1 MRWTESKA
9 PLFVAALAL
18 LLLLAAAGVSQWT
31 TTRLVGNED
40 WVIHTRHVLETLAE
54 VRATISQAEA
64 GQRGFLITADPQY
77 LETYTAAAAEVKK
90 QTRRLVALTADN
102 EQQQTRAE
110 TLRALVKARL
120 ERLQENV
127 AARVQYGFA
136 VAQQRVG
143 TDEGQALMEQIRDQ
157 IKGIKAAEA
166 ALLGMRAADSARSLR
181 AKVYINVA
189 GTLLSIGAVC
199 LAFFLFVRRLS
210 ERRESELRAQAQS
223 RREAAIGELGLAA
236 LTDSDIDA
244 LLDRAV
250 HLTAQVLEVPL
261 VKVLELLPDGSGLR
275 LRAGVG
281 WAEGLVGTAIVSAEL
296 DSQAGYTL
304 KASKPVVAGDLTTH
318 EPVMVDDLRKETRFK
333 GPELLQQH
341 GVVSGISVIIPD
353 QPNRPYGVM
362 GAHTTAHR
370 AFTAAEDAYFLQAM
384 ANVLASAIRHREAE
398 GALRESERRFRA
410 LADSVPDIVWT
421 SEPDGRCD
429 YVNRRWTDLTG
440 RSADDAYGLK
450 WVEALHEEDRQRSGE
465 RWMRSMQSG
474 EPFDCEYRFLS
485 RDGSSRWCLGRAL
498 PLRDQRG
505 RIVKWF
511 GNCLD
516 VDEQKRLEQ
525 ALREADR
532 RKDRF
537 LAVLAHELRNPL
549 ASIAYAAQ
557 TLAMEDPTA
566 PPVQEAANLID
577 RQVSHITRLVEELAD
592 ASRISRGKMSIQK
605 ERTDLTTIVNRAVET
620 TRAGIEA
627 RSQRLEVQL
636 PAEPLWIE
644 ADPTRMAQ
652 VLGNLLVNASKY
664 TDDAGRISLRA
675 TREGAEVAIRVRDT
689 GVGIPREAL
698 DRIFEDFFQ
707 VEGSEK
713 RCDGGLGIGLSLVR
727 RLVELH
733 GGSVRAYSDGPGR
746 GAELV
751 IRLPALTAGAP
762 LPKGQPDG
770 AERPAQAQHR
780 VLVVDD
786 HKLMAD
792 SLAQVLTRRGCET
805 RVAYSGAEGLRI
817 LQGFEPDLVLLDIGL
832 PGMDGYELARRI
844 RGRARCNNAVLVAL
858 SGYEPDAERLAQ
870 DTIFDDY
877 AVKPVSA
884 WTLEALLARHGR
896 GEHRPQPP
904 ASAPPLVN

>member
-1 MRWTESKA
+1 MRRTESKA
-9 PLFVAALAL
+9 PLFAAALTL

-31 TTRLVGNED
+31 TNRLVENED

-77 LETYTAAAAEVKK
+77 LETYSVAAAEVKK

-102 EQQQTRAE
+102 QEQQTRAE

-120 ERLQENV
+120 KRLQENV
-127 AARVQYGFA
+127 AARKQHGFA
-136 VAQQRVG
+136 AAQQRVG
-143 TDEGQALMEQIRDQ
+143 TDEGQVLMDQIRDR
-157 IKGIKAAEA
+157 IEAIKAAEA
-166 ALLGMRAADSARSLR
+166 TLLAIRAADSARSLR

-199 LAFFLFVRRLS
+199 LAFYLFVRRLA
-210 ERRESELRAQAQS
+210 ERRQSELRARAQS
-223 RREAAIGELGLAA
+223 RREAAIGELRLVA
-236 LTDSDIDA
+236 LTDADIDA

-304 KASKPVVAGDLTTH
+304 KASKPLVAGDLMTH
-318 EPVMVDDLRKETRFK
+318 QPVIVDDLRKESRFK
-333 GPELLQQH
+333 GPELLRQH

-353 QPNRPYGVM
+353 QPHLPYGVM
-362 GAHTTAHR
+362 GVHTTTHR
-370 AFTAAEDAYFLQAM
+370 AFTADEDARFVQDM
-384 ANVLASAIRHREAE
+384 ANVLATAIRHRNAE

-440 RSADDAYGLK
+440 RSAEDAYGFK
-450 WVEALHEEDRQRSGE
+450 WVEALHDEDRQRSSE

-474 EPFDCEYRFLS
+474 EPFECEYRFLS
-485 RDGSSRWCLGRAL
+485 RDGSYRWCLARAL

-505 RIVKWF
+505 RIIKWF

-516 VDEQKRLEQ
+516 VDDQKQLEQ

-557 TLAMEDPTA
+557 TLAMEHPTT
-566 PPVQEAANLID
+566 PPVREAAKSID
-577 RQVSHITRLVEELAD
+577 RQVSHITRLAEELAD
-592 ASRISRGKMSIQK
+592 ASRISRGKISIK
-605 ERTDLTTIVNRAVET
+605 AERTDLTTIVNRAVET

-627 RSQRLEVQL
+627 RGQRLEIQL

-652 VLGNLLVNASKY
+652 VLGNLLANASKY

-675 TREGAEVAIRVRDT
+675 TREGADAAIRVRDT

-713 RCDGGLGIGLSLVR
+713 RSHGGLGIGLSLVR

-751 IRLPALTAGAP
+751 VRLPALTADAVP
-762 LPKGQPDG
+762 PEGQPEG
-770 AERPAQAQHR
+770 AECSAPAQYR

-832 PGMDGYELARRI
+832 PGMDGYELARLI
-844 RGRARCNNAVLVAL
+844 RGRASSRDAVLVAL
-858 SGYEPDAERLAQ
+858 SGYEPDAERLAR
-870 DTIFDDY
+870 DTVFDDY

-884 WTLEALLARHGR
+884 WTLDGILTRHGR
-896 GEHRPQPP
+896 GGHQPPSP
-904 ASAPPLVN
+904 ASALPVVN

>member
-1 MRWTESKA
+1 
-9 PLFVAALAL
+9 
-18 LLLLAAAGVSQWT
+18 
-31 TTRLVGNED
+31 
-40 WVIHTRHVLETLAE
+40 
-54 VRATISQAEA
+54 
-64 GQRGFLITADPQY
+64 
-77 LETYTAAAAEVKK
+77 VKE
-90 QTRRLVALTADN
+90 QTRRLIALTADN
-102 EQQQTRAE
+102 EGQKTRAE
-110 TLRALVKARL
+110 TLQALVKARL
-120 ERLQENV
+120 KRLQENV
-127 AARVQYGFA
+127 AARRQHGFA
-136 VAQQRVG
+136 AAQQRVG
-143 TDEGQALMEQIRDQ
+143 ADEGLELMDRIRDQ
-157 IKGIKAAEA
+157 IKQIKAAEA
-166 ALLGMRAADSARSLR
+166 ALLGIRAADSARSLR
-181 AKVYINVA
+181 AKAYINVA

-210 ERRESELRAQAQS
+210 ERRQSEQHAQAQS
-223 RREAAIGELGLAA
+223 RREAAIGELRLAA

-244 LLDRAV
+244 LLDRAA

-281 WAEGLVGTAIVSAEL
+281 WAEGLVGKAIVSAGL

-304 KASKPVVAGDLTTH
+304 KASKPVVAGDLMTH
-318 EPVMVDDLRKETRFK
+318 EPVIVDDLRKETRFK

-353 QPNRPYGVM
+353 QPKRPYGVM
-362 GAHTTAHR
+362 GAHTTTHR
-370 AFTAAEDAYFLQAM
+370 AFTADEDAHFVQDM
-384 ANVLASAIRHREAE
+384 ANVLATAIRHRRAE

-429 YVNRRWTDLTG
+429 YVNRRWSDFTG
-440 RSADDAYGLK
+440 KSADDAYGLK
-450 WVEALHEEDRQRSGE
+450 WVAALHEEDRQRSSE
-465 RWMRSMQSG
+465 RWIRSMQSG
-474 EPFDCEYRFLS
+474 EPFECEYRFLS
-485 RDGSSRWCLGRAL
+485 KDGSYRWCLGRAL

-516 VDEQKRLEQ
+516 VDAQKQLEQ

-557 TLAMEDPTA
+557 MLAMEDPTA
-566 PPVQEAANLID
+566 QPVQEAATIID
-577 RQVSHITRLVEELAD
+577 RQVSHITRLAEDLAD
-592 ASRISRGKMSIQK
+592 ASRISRGRISIKK
-605 ERTDLTTIVNRAVET
+605 ERVEMATIVNRAVET
-620 TRAGIEA
+620 TRVGIEA
-627 RSQRLEVQL
+627 RHQRLEVQL
-636 PAEPLWIE
+636 PVEPLWIDV
-644 ADPTRMAQ
+644 DPTRMVQ

-664 TDDAGRISLRA
+664 TEEAGLISLRA
-675 TREGAEVAIRVRDT
+675 TREGDDAAIRVRDT

-698 DRIFEDFFQ
+698 DRVFEDFFQ
-707 VEGSEK
+707 VEGSEE
-713 RCDGGLGIGLSLVR
+713 RSHGGLGIGLSLAR
-727 RLVELH
+727 RLVQLN
-733 GGSVRAYSDGPGR
+733 GGSIRAYSEGPGR

-751 IRLPALTAGAP
+751 VRLPALTVTPARAESQPEGAG
-762 LPKGQPDG
+762 
-770 AERPAQAQHR
+770 RPAPAQHR

-832 PGMDGYELARRI
+832 PEMDGYELARRI
-844 RGRARCNNAVLVAL
+844 RGKASSRDAVLVAL
-858 SGYEPDAERLAQ
+858 SGYEPNAEPLAH
-870 DTIFDDY
+870 DTVFDDY

-884 WTLEALLARHGR
+884 WTLDAILARHGR
-896 GEHRPQPP
+896 GEHQRPSP
-904 ASAPPLVN
+904 ASASSVID